1 MKKYNQR
8 EMGCGNSKV
17 DDLPLVIRCRTRK
30 ELIKAAV
37 DHRYSL
43 AASHITYFRSLKDVG
58 DALRRFVDEELI
70 IGGSN
75 DHLNLSEP
83 SSPVLTLPSEEGK
96 KPKNNNNTT
105 SSSTSISHNHHH
117 DDDGHLHFEDSDSS
131 VSSDSVSSGHIHSH
145 DHNHDSPPHYHSE
158 PPPIRQQQEQQPY
171 YYPSQPNYYP
181 SQPDFYP
188 SQPDF
193 YPSQPNYYPSQ
204 PNYYPSQPDYY
215 NSQSQQPRMN
225 TYFMKRSGTQI
236 PSMIYEE
243 PQSHSSSFYPSY
255 PQYGGNGGGA
265 GGYFGVPMGFP
276 SSSPQNP
283 PRCDPNFRDPYGY
296 NQPQRNAAPSR
307 PPSPPPPPAPEVS
320 SWDFLNPFDL
330 SENAYPNYPGPRYG
344 NGTTSSSS
352 PDSVEV
358 RRREGIP
365 DLEDEMLQQHQ
376 QRPTK
381 ESHRDKQRFRGVPDS
396 GDGSSRS
403 IHSNSRGIP
412 GTGEGTSKAVPA
424 ANVEIKTNSVEEKE
438 SSSSPESITIT
449 ESSGGEEEITRKKGV
464 SFEMDMP
471 SAASLQD
478 NNGSLNPINLT
489 AVSTNVT
496 RDIDEVVKEIRDEF
510 EVASGYGKEV
520 GVMLEVGKL
529 RYQSTGISS
538 KILNL
543 VAPTTSKHSHNH
555 STRSRPA
562 SVMKMAKTNY
572 GEPEE
577 FKLSSGSLSATLER
591 LYAWEK
597 KLFKEVKDEERLRVV
612 YEKKC
617 KRLKNLDDRG
627 AESNKIEATQIAIRK
642 LLTKINIAIRAIES
656 ISSRINKLRDEELQP
671 QITELIHGL
680 IRMWKN
686 MLRCHH
692 KQFQAIVESKNRTL
706 VARTGAGRD
715 SSLKA
720 TVELQVE
727 LLNWSNHFSDWISTQ
742 RSYIESLNGWLLGC
756 LVEEPEETS
765 DGVMPFSPGR
775 AGAPPIFVICNDWY
789 QAFDRLS
796 ETEVANTMNA
806 FALSLHQL
814 WERQDEEQRQRLK
827 ADYLSKDFEKRLRT
841 LQKKEIKTR
850 SDLDTLSEKSVV
862 PTGSGVSHPLD
873 DLKVDLDSM
882 RKRLEDEK
890 AIYKETVKQV
900 HEAASTSLQSGLIP
914 IFETLENF
922 TSETLK
928 AYESVRIQNVGQ
940 PA

>member
-1 MKKYNQR
+1 
-8 EMGCGNSKV
+8 MGCGNSKV

-70 IGGSN
+70 IGGS
-75 DHLNLSEP
+75 DGHLNLSPP
-83 SSPVLTLPSEEGK
+83 SSPVLTLPSDEGK
-96 KPKNNNNTT
+96 KPKNNNNNAS

-117 DDDGHLHFEDSDSS
+117 HHDNHLHFEDSDDSS

-145 DHNHDSPPHYHSE
+145 DHDSPPHYHPE
-158 PPPIRQQQEQQPY
+158 PPPIRQQEQPY

-215 NSQSQQPRMN
+215 NNNQSQQPRMN

-236 PSMIYEE
+236 PSVIYEE
-243 PQSHSSSFYPSY
+243 PQSHSSSFYPNY
-255 PQYGGNGGGA
+255 PQYGGNEGGGS
-265 GGYFGVPMGFP
+265 GGGGFFWGSNGVSF
-276 SSSPQNP
+276 SFTSES
-283 PRCDPNFRDPYGY
+283 
-296 NQPQRNAAPSR
+296 RNAAPRR
-307 PPSPPPPPAPEVS
+307 PPSPPPAPEVS

-330 SENAYPNYPGPRYG
+330 SENAYPSYPGPRYG

-365 DLEDEMLQQHQ
+365 DLEDEIQPQQQH
-376 QRPTK
+376 PTK
-381 ESHRDKQRFRGVPDS
+381 GSHKDKQRFRGVPDS
-396 GDGSSRS
+396 GNGSSRS
-403 IHSNSRGIP
+403 SHPNSRGVP
-412 GTGEGTSKAVPA
+412 GTGEGTSKAVPT

-449 ESSGGEEEITRKKGV
+449 ESSSGEEEITRKKGV

-471 SAASLQD
+471 SAASLQGD
-478 NNGSLNPINLT
+478 NGSSIPTNLT
-489 AVSTNVT
+489 ALSTHVT

-520 GVMLEVGKL
+520 GMMLEVGKL
-529 RYQSTGISS
+529 RYQSTGNTLKGISS

-543 VAPTTSKHSHNH
+543 VAPTTSKHSHTH
-555 STRSRPA
+555 SKRSQPA
-562 SVMKMAKTNY
+562 SIMKMAKANY
-572 GEPEE
+572 GESEE
-577 FKLSSGSLSATLER
+577 FKLSSGSLSVTLER
-591 LYAWEK
+591 IYAWEK

-617 KRLKNLDDRG
+617 KRLKSLDDRG
-627 AESNKIEATQIAIRK
+627 AESNKIEATQIAIK
-642 LLTKINIAIRAIES
+642 NLLTKINITIRAIDS

-671 QITELIHGL
+671 QITQLIHGF

-686 MLRCHH
+686 MLRCHQ

-720 TVELQVE
+720 TMELQVE
-727 LLNWSNHFSDWISTQ
+727 LLNWSSHFCDWINTQ

-756 LVEEPEETS
+756 LDEEPVVTS

-850 SDLDTLSEKSVV
+850 SDVDTLSEKSVV

-914 IFETLENF
+914 IFETLGNF

-928 AYESVRIQNVGQ
+928 AYESVRIRNVGQ
-940 PA
+940 TT